1 MIDLGNNYENQKK
14 LIASLRDSILY
25 PEVAASVRLIETHIS
40 WVLLAGRYAYKI
52 KKSLNLGF
60 LDYSTLEARR
70 FFCDEEVRLNRRTAP
85 EIYLDTI
92 VIGGSAGKP
101 ELGVLPAIEYAVR
114 MRRFAS
120 GHLMDVQLMHGAVSP
135 HHIDNLA
142 TRIAGFHA
150 SLPAAQTGSGLGTV
164 AAIRSAAMENFDQL
178 RLWLTGN
185 AIRESIGALQSA
197 TEAVFETCKKHF
209 AARHTR
215 GFVRECHG
223 DLHLGNIVLDG
234 DVPILFDCIEF
245 NPALRWIDVMSEV
258 AFTIMDLLHRDHAE
272 YAWRFLN
279 VYLEESGDYAG
290 VSVLRFYLGYRATV
304 RAKVCAIR
312 SGQAGISARVKS
324 RELAQCDAYL
334 ALSRL
339 CLEPQQP
346 ALIITHGLPGS
357 GKTLFSQL
365 ALQQMGAIRIRS
377 DVERKR
383 IFGMDKL
390 ESSRLLAKDIYSAK
404 ATGRTYARLLELAR
418 KILKAGF
425 TVVVDAAFL
434 GREERESFRQLAEG
448 MSLPFAI
455 ASLHADDV
463 TLRQRLRMRRSDA
476 SEADVAVL
484 EKLKSVQQP
493 LSAAEL
499 AYGARFTTVEAPD
512 STANSKAWGRL
523 DELRTA
529 L

>member
-1 MIDLGNNYENQKK
+1 MIDLANSYEDQKK

-25 PEVAASVRLIETHIS
+25 REVAASIRLIETHIS
-40 WVLLAGRYAYKI
+40 WVLLAGRYAYKV

-92 VIGGSAGKP
+92 AIGGSADKP
-101 ELGVLPAIEYAVR
+101 ELGAQPAIEYAVR

-120 GHLMDVQLMHGAVSP
+120 DHLMDVQLMRGAVMP
-135 HHIDNLA
+135 RHIDNLA
-142 TRIAGFHA
+142 TKIANFHA
-150 SLPAAQTGSGLGTV
+150 NLPTVQSDSGLGTA
-164 AAIRSAAMENFDQL
+164 AAIRAAAMENFSQL
-178 RLWLTGN
+178 RLWLAADANT
-185 AIRESIGALQSA
+185 EDIGALQSL
-197 TEAVFETCKKHF
+197 TEAAFDACKKYF
-209 AARHTR
+209 AVRRTQ

-234 DVPILFDCIEF
+234 DVPVLFDCIEF
-245 NPALRWIDVMSEV
+245 NPALRWIDVMNEI
-258 AFTIMDLLHRDHAE
+258 AFAVMDLLHRDHAE
-272 YAWRFLN
+272 FAWRLLN
-279 VYLEESGDYAG
+279 DYLEASGDYAG
-290 VSVLRFYLGYRATV
+290 VSVLRFYLGYRAAV

-312 SGQAGISARVKS
+312 SGQTGISARVKS
-324 RELAQCDAYL
+324 HELAECDAYL

-339 CLEPQQP
+339 CLERHRP
-346 ALIITHGLPGS
+346 ALIITHGLPGT

-365 ALQQMGAIRIRS
+365 VLQQLGAIRIRS

-383 IFGMDKL
+383 IFGIDKL
-390 ESSRLLAKDIYSAK
+390 ESSRLLARDIYSSQ
-404 ATGRTYARLLELAR
+404 ATGRTYARLLELASG
-418 KILKAGF
+418 ILTAGF
-425 TVVVDAAFL
+425 TVIVDAAFL
-434 GREERESFRQLAEG
+434 RLEERESFHRLAES

-463 TLRQRLRMRRSDA
+463 TLRERLRLRRNDA

-499 AYGARFTTVEAPD
+499 AYSASFTTAETPD
-512 STANSKAWGRL
+512 SAANSEAWGRL
-523 DELRTA
+523 AELRTT